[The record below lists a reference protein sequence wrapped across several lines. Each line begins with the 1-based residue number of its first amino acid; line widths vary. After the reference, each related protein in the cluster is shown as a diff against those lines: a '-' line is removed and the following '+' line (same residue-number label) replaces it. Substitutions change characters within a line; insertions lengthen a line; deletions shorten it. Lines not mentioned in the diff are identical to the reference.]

1 MGKKLVEFKQRF
13 YRYISRAEYASAMA
27 MVLGT
32 IATSVVNSYS
42 TYLSDRNARIER
54 INKNPLNYIRIDY
67 ISYDTYEKMIDVRN
81 WRPAGERLEDTKQE
95 VVNSAKQGTFE
106 YKKNELINMIN
117 GWLASNAKK
126 KNTNDEIDEETLRR
140 MQSEMESFGKNSINQ
155 TTDNLKQNN
164 EINKSE
170 NTNNAVNDDGIKAK
184 SEDKKQEEIDYEMV
198 QAKSKIGELTNGK
211 KNALPPMK
219 KPKEKQRYFV
229 VRECKNCATNRVLDV
244 RLSRKKQNIKIV
256 RNEDKPILGK
266 IGSQEIR
273 KDESIF
279 DSIGRIWRAI
289 LHIKSEDKYQIIDSR
304 FDQYGN
310 RIKNND
316 IATQKEKKVKQ
327 KTNKEKDNFK
337 ETDYEILSVEFDE
350 EDEIGEIADDAND
363 KNINKNMLDS
373 AQVVFSLNKKQKSEP
388 MAQKPHFI
396 IDGTLQEMD
405 KYNKF
410 GGIATN
416 NNSNA
421 TDLQMLAY
429 LEYTLENC
437 WYTYAK
443 KYKDLNLSV
452 SLIVNYGVNADLLG
466 IHQISQDE
474 NYKVF
479 SAFKEDV
486 VEAIS
491 NCDIS
496 RVKYL
501 SNKNYKFWKTLK
513 LTFASG
519 K

>member
-54 INKNPLNYIRIDY
+54 INKNPLNHISVEY
-67 ISYDTYEKMIDVRN
+67 ISYETYEKMIDRRN
-81 WRPAGERLEDTKQE
+81 WRPVSERIEEEKKEAINQA
-95 VVNSAKQGTFE
+95 NKGTFE
-106 YKKNELINMIN
+106 YKKNELIKTIN
-117 GWLASNAKK
+117 GWLASNAKR

-140 MQSEMESFGKNSINQ
+140 MQSGTESFGSFNVNSGANN
-155 TTDNLKQNN
+155 TKQNN
-164 EINKSE
+164 ETSKNSNNDNLLDKQQQQLKSLNKKSE
-170 NTNNAVNDDGIKAK
+170 
-184 SEDKKQEEIDYEMV
+184 EDDYEMV

-211 KNALPPMK
+211 KNSLPPMK

-229 VRECKNCATNRVLDV
+229 VRECKNCVTNRVLDV
-244 RLSRKKQNIKIV
+244 KLSRKKQNIKIV
-256 RNEDKPILGK
+256 RNEDKPIVGK
-266 IGSQEIR
+266 IGSQTIR

-289 LHIKSEDKYQIIDSR
+289 LHIKSNDKYQIIDSR

-316 IATQKEKKVKQ
+316 IAIKKEKKVKQ
-327 KTNKEKDNFK
+327 KIKKDNFK
-337 ETDYEILSVEFDE
+337 ETDYEILAVEFDE
-350 EDEIGEIADDAND
+350 EDDIGEIAEDAN
-363 KNINKNMLDS
+363 NKNVSKNTLNPV
-373 AQVVFSLNKKQKSEP
+373 QVASNVSKKQNNKIT
-388 MAQKPHFI
+388 AQIPHFT

-452 SLIVNYGVNADLLG
+452 SLVVNYDSNTDLLG
-466 IHQISQDE
+466 IQQISQDE
-474 NYKVF
+474 GNEVF
-479 SAFKEDV
+479 DVFKEDV
-486 VEAIS
+486 IETIGR
-491 NCDIS
+491 CDIS
-496 RVKYL
+496 RVKFL
-501 SNKNYKFWKTLK
+501 SKKNYKFWRTLK